1 MTKSISKLKNY
12 FKSFVNKDLDNLN
25 KILNDDIELIDWVNT
40 YKGKD
45 NVLKELKN
53 IFDAFEK
60 IELYV
65 IDIFSSVDI
74 INDSDSETDIIIPK
88 DKSYACEIKIIFD
101 NGSPLRVMDLI
112 EFDDDF
118 KIKKLTA
125 YNRNFSKT

>member
-60 IELYV
+60 IELYI
-65 IDIFSSVDI
+65 IDIFSSVRSI
-74 INDSDSETDIIIPK
+74 
-88 DKSYACEIKIIFD
+88 
-101 NGSPLRVMDLI
+101 
-112 EFDDDF
+112 
-118 KIKKLTA
+118 
-125 YNRNFSKT
+125 